1 MGTNQSYSNRSDQ
14 LRRNT
19 TQQQSE
25 QEKQKKVMDRQATA
39 EKRRQDRYS
48 DQLHRQAEAYRRQ
61 MLNKHQKSRRMAE
74 KDAAGTDSIL
84 RRSSA
89 RSRAEETGKDT
100 AAGRARTTGSRAGS
114 TRSEKAAAQ
123 GTRTRRT
130 SSRSGAKRSRSQL
143 ELALWRIKKGAAAF
157 ADYLVMLYQRAHLK
171 EYGYMLFPVCL
182 IYEEI
187 LLRIF
192 SGQFILKGLWY
203 ELLGSVCL
211 GMLLFFL
218 VGSFRK
224 RTGQFITMGILAVT
238 GFWFVLES
246 IVHSSYKVYMSLA
259 GLTQGAGG
267 VTTKYTSIFIR
278 AILVNIPRI
287 ILFFLPFILYT
298 IVTLRMPLPKM
309 RRRRKKRPRS
319 LSPLGVAAACL
330 ILLVLTAGSGR
341 TRSIYAANYNF
352 NSATNTFGLL
362 TSTRLDMQYS
372 IFGRPSSGFHSVDE
386 DTTTLASADEETEGE
401 DTQPDGQDTDAQT
414 QEAPVQTASGRN
426 EMNLDYVGL
435 AKASGNSDAVAVAEH
450 IVSLP
455 ASDKNEYTGLFKGKN
470 LIIICAEAFSDAV
483 VSEKLTPTLY
493 RLIHDGIYFSDYY
506 QPAWGGSTITG
517 EFSTL
522 FGLAPYDE
530 VNSFM
535 DVRDHNN
542 YFTMANQLGREGY
555 NCLAFHNGEY
565 DYYDRDKTH
574 TTFGYTDFI
583 ALGSGLEELTGDWP
597 DDDVCFDKTMD
608 LYMNKGPF
616 CVYYMTISGH
626 APYNDPNDYRVLANI
641 DRVRAGLG
649 EAYDTYERNTI
660 NFFCLQLELEDALKV
675 MVEKLEQNGLADDTV
690 IVMTADHYPYGL
702 EESDE
707 WGNDTDCV
715 ADLLKHDDYYSWD
728 QDKNGLILWSG
739 CLEHQQKNMAKEISS
754 PTFSLD
760 ILPTLSN
767 LFGLSFD
774 SRLLAGRDVF
784 SDQEP
789 IVFWNNL
796 CWTTDQG
803 RFFSENETYFPKEG
817 YAKDPGYIDRINRIV
832 ANRLM
837 LSRKIIET
845 DFYGILF
852 N

>member
-1 MGTNQSYSNRSDQ
+1 
-14 LRRNT
+14 
-19 TQQQSE
+19 
-25 QEKQKKVMDRQATA
+25 MDRQAAA
-39 EKRRQDRYS
+39 EKKRQDRYA

-61 MLNKHQKSRRMAE
+61 MLNKHQKARRTAQRDAE
-74 KDAAGTDSIL
+74 EQRTFL
-84 RRSSA
+84 RR
-89 RSRAEETGKDT
+89 T
-100 AAGRARTTGSRAGS
+100 AAGREQEPVRDTAVRRSRTGDAANTHSRNREPAASRTRSRSTS
-114 TRSEKAAAQ
+114 TR
-123 GTRTRRT
+123 T
-130 SSRSGAKRSRSQL
+130 GAKRNRSQL
-143 ELALWRIKKGAAAF
+143 ETALWRIKKGAGAF
-157 ADYLVMLYQRAHLK
+157 ADYLVVLYQRAHLK
-171 EYGYMLFPVCL
+171 EYGYMLFPVSL

-187 LLRIF
+187 MLRAF

-203 ELLGSVCL
+203 ELLGCVCL
-211 GMLLFFL
+211 GMLLFFI
-218 VGSFRK
+218 VGSFQK
-224 RTGQFITMGILAVT
+224 KTGQWITMGLLGLM
-238 GFWFVLES
+238 GFWFVLQS
-246 IVHSSYKVYMSLA
+246 IVHSSFKVYMSLA

-267 VTTKYTSIFIR
+267 VTTNYNSIFIR
-278 AILVNIPRI
+278 ALLVNIPRI
-287 ILFFLPFILYT
+287 LLFFLPLILYT
-298 IVTLRMPLPKM
+298 FVTLRIPLPKP

-330 ILLVLTAGSGR
+330 ILLVLTAGSGQ

-362 TSTRLDMQYS
+362 TSTRLDLQYS
-372 IFGRPSSGFHSVDE
+372 IFGRPSSSFHSVDE
-386 DTTTLASADEETEGE
+386 STETLAQADEETSE
-401 DTQPDGQDTDAQT
+401 DSEDAAMEGQDTAATQDAAQT
-414 QEAPVQTASGRN
+414 VTGKN
-426 EMNLDYVGL
+426 EMDLDFVGL
-435 AKASGNSDAVAVAEH
+435 AQASGNSDAVAVAEH
-450 IVSLP
+450 IASLS
-455 ASDKNEYTGLFKGKN
+455 ASNKNEYTGLFKGKN

-493 RLIHDGIYFSDYY
+493 RLIHNGFYFSDYY

-535 DVRDHNN
+535 DTRYNNN
-542 YFTMANQLGREGY
+542 YFTMASQLGREGY
-555 NCLAFHNGEY
+555 NCLAFHNGDY
-565 DYYDRDKTH
+565 DYYDRDQTH

-583 ALGSGLEELTGDWP
+583 ALGSGLEELTGEWP

-608 LYMNKGPF
+608 TYINKGPF

-626 APYNDPNDYRVLANI
+626 APYNDPSDYRVEANI

-649 EAYDTYERNTI
+649 DAFDTYERNTI

-675 MVEKLEQNGLADDTV
+675 MVDKLEQNGLADDTV

-702 EESDE
+702 EQSDE

-728 QDKNGLILWSG
+728 QDENGLILWSG
-739 CLEHQQKNMAKEISS
+739 CLENANKNMAKEISS

-767 LFGLSFD
+767 LFGLTFD

-784 SDQEP
+784 SDQEA
-789 IVFWNNL
+789 IAYWNNL
-796 CWTTDQG
+796 CWVTDQG
-803 RFFSENETYFPKEG
+803 KYFSENGTYFPKPG

-852 N
+852 D